1 MLDRR
6 DILNNLADPETYPAE
21 MLAYCLKNP
30 DRSAAIFLP
39 ILGKAANGTELDALE
54 KRSFYLGL
62 HILAVLQIPNTF
74 DGVYRLAT
82 QQPLLLADLLGEAGL
97 GQTFSRVLMCLSR
110 GKATD
115 LWQGFQNNTLD
126 FMIRDAF
133 LRAWTYE
140 ALMGRVNAVAAER
153 RLRGFLKSEAAPL
166 PDDQIWSGWLI
177 AIADLGYSEL
187 MPLARDAV
195 SSGRIL
201 AEDDNLAAREFDGF
215 ETALTEAQSNTDLP
229 EFLKARGYIPFGEG
243 EGDWGDC
250 FVNSPQS
257 QKPL

>member
-6 DILNNLADPETYPAE
+6 DILENLADRETFPAKT
-21 MLAYCLKNP
+21 LAYCLENP
-30 DRSAAIFLP
+30 ARSAAIFLP
-39 ILGKAANGTELDALE
+39 ILGKAANGIEVDVVE
-54 KRSFYLGL
+54 KKSFYLGL
-62 HILAVLQIPNTF
+62 HLLAVLQTPKTF
-74 DGVYRLAT
+74 DSLYKFVTKR
-82 QQPLLLADLLGEAGL
+82 PLLFTNLIGEVGV
-97 GQTFSRVLMCLSR
+97 GETFPRVLMCLSR

-115 LWQGFQNNTLD
+115 LWEGFQNDTLD

-140 ALMGRVNAVAAER
+140 ALKGRVNAVSAER
-153 RLRGFLKSEAAPL
+153 SLRGFLKSEAAPP
-166 PDDQIWSGWLI
+166 PDDPVWNGWLI

-187 MPLARDAV
+187 MPLAREAV

-201 AEDDNLAAREFDGF
+201 AEDENLAAREFDGF

-229 EFLKARGYIPFGEG
+229 EFLAARGYIPFGEG
-243 EGDWGDC
+243 DGDWGDC

-257 QKPL
+257 QKPF

>member
-6 DILNNLADPETYPAE
+6 DILENLADPENYPAD

-39 ILGKAANGTELDALE
+39 ILGKAANGTELDVLE
-54 KRSFYLGL
+54 QLSFYLGL
-62 HILAVLQIPNTF
+62 HLLAVLQTPNTF

-82 QQPLLLADLLGEAGL
+82 QQPLLLADLLGEVGL
-97 GQTFSRVLMCLSR
+97 GETFPRVLMRLGS

-115 LWQGFQNNTLD
+115 LWEGFQTNTLD

-140 ALMGRVNAVAAER
+140 ALQGQVNAVSAER
-153 RLRGFLKSEAAPL
+153 SLRGFLKSEDAPS
-166 PDDQIWSGWLI
+166 PDDPIWIGWLI
-177 AIADLGYSEL
+177 AIADLGFSEL

-201 AEDDNLAAREFDGF
+201 ADDENLSAREFDGF

-243 EGDWGDC
+243 DGDWGNC
-250 FVNSPQS
+250 FINSPQPH
-257 QKPL
+257 KMR

>member
-6 DILNNLADPETYPAE
+6 DILENLADPETYPAK

-39 ILGKAANGTELDALE
+39 ILGKAANGTDLDALE
-54 KRSFYLGL
+54 QRSFYLGL

-74 DGVYRLAT
+74 DSVYRLAT
-82 QQPLLLADLLGEAGL
+82 QQPLILADLLGEVGL
-97 GQTFSRVLMCLSR
+97 GETFPRVLMCLGR
-110 GKATD
+110 GKAGD
-115 LWQGFQNNTLD
+115 LWEGFQNSTLD

-140 ALMGRVNAVAAER
+140 ALQGRVNAVSAER
-153 RLRGFLKSEAAPL
+153 NLRGFLKSENAPS
-166 PDDQIWSGWLI
+166 PDDPIWSGWLI

-187 MPLARDAV
+187 VSVARDAV
-195 SSGRIL
+195 ASGRIL
-201 AEDDNLAAREFDGF
+201 AEDENVAAKEFEGF
-215 ETALTEAQSNTDLP
+215 ETALGEAQSDTDLP

-243 EGDWGDC
+243 DGDWGNC

-257 QKPL
+257 HKMR

>member
-6 DILNNLADPETYPAE
+6 DILENLADPETYPAE

-54 KRSFYLGL
+54 AQSFYLGL
-62 HILAVLQIPNTF
+62 HILAVLRTQNTF

-82 QQPLLLADLLGEAGL
+82 RQPLILADLLGEVGL
-97 GQTFSRVLMCLSR
+97 GETFPRVLMCLGY

-115 LWQGFQNNTLD
+115 LWEGFQNDKLD

-140 ALMGRVNAVAAER
+140 ALKGRVNAVSTER
-153 RLRGFLKSEAAPL
+153 NLRGFLKSEDAP
-166 PDDQIWSGWLI
+166 PADDPIWSGWLI

-187 MPLARDAV
+187 TSVARDAV
-195 SSGRIL
+195 ASGRIL
-201 AEDDNLAAREFDGF
+201 AEDENLAAREFEGF
-215 ETALTEAQSNTDLP
+215 ETALDEAQSDTDLP
-229 EFLKARGYIPFGEG
+229 EFLAARGYIPFGEG
-243 EGDWGDC
+243 DGDWGNC
-250 FVNSPQS
+250 FINSPQS
-257 QKPL
+257 HKLR

>member
-6 DILNNLADPETYPAE
+6 DILKNLADPETYPAE

-54 KRSFYLGL
+54 AQSIYLGL
-62 HILAVLQIPNTF
+62 HILAVLQTPNTF
-74 DGVYRLAT
+74 EGVYRLAT
-82 QQPLLLADLLGEAGL
+82 RQPLILADLLGEVGL
-97 GQTFSRVLMCLSR
+97 GETFPRVLMCLGS
-110 GKATD
+110 GKAVG
-115 LWQGFQNNTLD
+115 LWEGFQNNTLD

-140 ALMGRVNAVAAER
+140 ALQGRVNAVSAER
-153 RLRGFLKSEAAPL
+153 NLRGFLKSENAPS
-166 PDDQIWSGWLI
+166 PDDPIWSGWLI

-201 AEDDNLAAREFDGF
+201 AEDENLADGEFEGF
-215 ETALTEAQSNTDLP
+215 ETALDEAQSDTNLP
-229 EFLKARGYIPFGEG
+229 EFLAARGYIPFGEG